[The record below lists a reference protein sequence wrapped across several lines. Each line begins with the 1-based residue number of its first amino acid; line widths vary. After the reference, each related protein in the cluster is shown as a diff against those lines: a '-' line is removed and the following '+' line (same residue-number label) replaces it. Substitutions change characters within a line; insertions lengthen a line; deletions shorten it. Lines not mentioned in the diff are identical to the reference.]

1 MNTATE
7 QEEEKTEPTPGAV
20 AKKAAESASQIR
32 SQIHPDYGRH
42 VDCMHLDGGVV
53 YYRDIMND
61 EWITDAVVL
70 PSTLIP
76 RALRAF
82 HEGAYGCHLGLH
94 KSTTAMMERVW
105 FPHMATAMKR
115 HIKDCGPCA
124 RAKAISR
131 QGAGHLQSQLYNEV
145 FENVAIDLQGPYVKS
160 SKGNLY
166 HLHMVCKYSNWNVSV
181 AIPDKKMET
190 VADAVYRH
198 WFMSGPSKAPRTI
211 TSDRGT
217 EFCNGLFQ
225 ALMELHG
232 VRHLKTTPY
241 HPTGNAQCE
250 RGHRTYNQIL
260 RILVHKYGVDWD
272 EALMYACYAMNTHA
286 IEGSTVSPYE
296 LAFGVKPT
304 NANVMA
310 ALNNPQWKSKAD
322 MSHEEHV
329 RLLKSRLS
337 EVQSQVQL
345 ARLQMQ
351 RKNNAM
357 ARRRRYERKYKEG
370 DLVLLWRPD
379 VQRGVFG
386 KLAFKAVG
394 PFEVVSRHDK
404 NDNVYRL
411 RKCGEPNSRVTSHNV
426 RDICPYITK
435 EAHESEQASGD
446 DGGLQSAPPFSV
458 SKGDFLL
465 LPYGKQDF
473 ICRVVHW
480 DETSQ
485 VAKVHLYNNKAND
498 GKLEKVQPVWYN
510 PDNENDEIYCSV
522 ARRDQD
528 HGAYLAWQVDLHIDE
543 FYQIEIKGKLH
554 QQKGT
559 AKFSKVTLPRHLKA
573 GVRKHRP
580 LK

>member
-1 MNTATE
+1 ML
-7 QEEEKTEPTPGAV
+7 
-20 AKKAAESASQIR
+20 AA
-32 SQIHPDYGRH
+32 
-42 VDCMHLDGGVV
+42 
-53 YYRDIMND
+53 
-61 EWITDAVVL
+61 
-70 PSTLIP
+70 
-76 RALRAF
+76 
-82 HEGAYGCHLGLH
+82 
-94 KSTTAMMERVW
+94 
-105 FPHMATAMKR
+105 
-115 HIKDCGPCA
+115 
-124 RAKAISR
+124 
-131 QGAGHLQSQLYNEV
+131 
-145 FENVAIDLQGPYVKS
+145 
-160 SKGNLY
+160 
-166 HLHMVCKYSNWNVSV
+166 
-181 AIPDKKMET
+181 
-190 VADAVYRH
+190 
-198 WFMSGPSKAPRTI
+198 
-211 TSDRGT
+211 
-217 EFCNGLFQ
+217 
-225 ALMELHG
+225 
-232 VRHLKTTPY
+232 
-241 HPTGNAQCE
+241 
-250 RGHRTYNQIL
+250 
-260 RILVHKYGVDWD
+260 
-272 EALMYACYAMNTHA
+272 
-286 IEGSTVSPYE
+286 
-296 LAFGVKPT
+296 
-304 NANVMA
+304 
-310 ALNNPQWKSKAD
+310 
-322 MSHEEHV
+322 
-329 RLLKSRLS
+329 KSRLS

-543 FYQIEIKGKLH
+543 FYQIEIKSKLH